1 MLNTKPCGLEKV
13 TATFSI
19 LGHFTTYCN
28 HFGYLRRIFG
38 LKVFIDQGELRFS
51 SNGGWCWEDHSPF
64 HVCSN
69 HVCPRTFSVVSPAA
83 TFASFKFS
91 WYVVQINPL
100 QETHIPLPPSRAL
113 FQDDDDFSKF
123 PWHVFQGEGIWT
135 VHSQQSR
142 PWSKDTGRPGWRSN
156 CDRSLWG
163 RRAHEDLQVA
173 YPPPWNLRWILSK

>member
-100 QETHIPLPPSRAL
+100 QETDIPLPPSRAL
-113 FQDDDDFSKF
+113 FQDDDFCDF
-123 PWHVFQGEGIWT
+123 PWHVFQGGGYGRCIPSNLVPGPRTPVDLGGAPT
-135 VHSQQSR
+135 VIDH
-142 PWSKDTGRPGWRSN
+142 
-156 CDRSLWG
+156 C
-163 RRAHEDLQVA
+163 EDGGHMKIC
-173 YPPPWNLRWILSK
+173 R